1 MLKNLAFPAKRE
13 LLPQMLTKINDEI
26 KSHVTDD
33 KLINRL
39 KVCAEEI
46 LVNIVDYAYTDKDA
60 DNKLFISCEYLKD
73 KNALRFEFVDEGT
86 PYNPLEQAPEV
97 DINAEIDERGIGGL
111 GIFLYTTI
119 MDKTEYRYENG
130 QNHLI
135 TLKYL
140 TDRKGD

>member
-26 KSHVTDD
+26 KSHVTGD

-73 KNALRFEFVDEGT
+73 KNALRFEFVDEGK
-86 PYNPLEQAPEV
+86 PYNPLEEKPEV
-97 DINAEIDERGIGGL
+97 DINAEIDERDIGGL

-119 MDKTEYRYENG
+119 MDKIEYHYTDG
-130 QNHLI
+130 KNHLI
-135 TLKYL
+135 TVKYL
-140 TDRKGD
+140 DEQKG